1 MVLRSGGAVLKGLFD
16 AVIRPSHFVEIRQAT
31 YLRSR
36 LGLLVQFVKLSWV
49 YLTNLLLYAVPLT
62 FAGIGFT
69 SGADAPAWF
78 AGLASTLVRSPDV
91 LWRLLVGTTQ
101 NSAFLTVA
109 TGVVLLAYHSAVLFV
124 FSSRGFLRSFYTV
137 VYATSAYLA
146 TIFTGVMYLSTAD
159 GVGRAQE
166 LVLNVQKK
174 VFYVVIDTV
183 DADVGLPGGR
193 PDELVVTGLSQR
205 GELVI
210 GVLIMAALYFVYSMY
225 LGARINH
232 EMNRIEGLVVVVAVL
247 LAPVAY
253 VAASVLYSAI
263 LA

>member
-1 MVLRSGGAVLKGLFD
+1 MVLRSGGAVLKGLFN

-36 LGLLVQFVKLSWV
+36 LGLAVQFVKLSWV

-69 SGADAPAWF
+69 SGADAPPWF
-78 AGLASTLVRSPDV
+78 ASLVAALVRSPDA

-109 TGVVLLAYHSAVLFV
+109 TGVVLVAYHSSVLFV
-124 FSSRGFLRSFYTV
+124 LSSRGFLRSFYTM

-146 TIFTGVMYLSTAD
+146 TIFTGVVYLSTAS
-159 GVGRAQE
+159 GVEAARA
-166 LVLNVQKK
+166 LVIDAQKK
-174 VFYVVIDTV
+174 VFYAVIDAAE
-183 DADVGLPGGR
+183 ADVGLPGGR
-193 PDELVVTGLSQR
+193 PDELVLTGLSPR
-205 GELVI
+205 GELI
-210 GVLIMAALYFVYSMY
+210 IALLIVAALYFVYSLY

-232 EMNRIEGLVVVVAVL
+232 EMSRIEGLVVVVAIL

-253 VAASVLYSAI
+253 VAASVLYSAA